1 MTTLTPDPMEPG
13 GLAAYGERLRKGE
26 VSAEAATGAYL
37 QRIEA
42 LQPRLGAYQHVAG
55 AEALAAARALDAL
68 LAAGTDLGPL
78 MGVPVAVKDILAVDG
93 MPVHAGSKL
102 DVGDLIGPEGS
113 FVKSLRRA
121 GCVILGKTK
130 TVEFALGTTGISRP
144 RGTPWNPWDAA
155 VQRTPGGSSSGSG
168 VAMAAGLC
176 GFAIGTDTGGSVR
189 LPAAFCG
196 IFGLKTTV
204 GLWPTDGVFPLSR
217 DLDSIGLLTRSA
229 ADAAL
234 AYAALTGRPVP
245 AAQPLDGL
253 RLGRPT
259 DYITE
264 GMEAQVATC
273 VEGALGA
280 LAEAGATV
288 VPIEVPEARGR
299 ETYFP
304 GALPADL
311 ITELGRARFLEA
323 RAAMDPIV
331 AARGAM
337 GLEVMAD
344 DYNRLRWWRVGL
356 CQTIEARFRGL
367 DGWVTPTIARVALP
381 VTAFDDVDV
390 GLKLT
395 LAITR
400 ATQPV
405 NLLGLTA
412 TSTPIQSF
420 GSDLP
425 VGLQV
430 VCPAGEDSR
439 ALAIALAIEAV
450 IGPPP
455 RADVTA
461 FLA

>member
-1 MTTLTPDPMEPG
+1 M
-13 GLAAYGERLRKGE
+13 
-26 VSAEAATGAYL
+26 
-37 QRIEA
+37 
-42 LQPRLGAYQHVAG
+42 
-55 AEALAAARALDAL
+55 
-68 LAAGTDLGPL
+68 
-78 MGVPVAVKDILAVDG
+78 
-93 MPVHAGSKL
+93 
-102 DVGDLIGPEGS
+102 
-113 FVKSLRRA
+113 
-121 GCVILGKTK
+121 
-130 TVEFALGTTGISRP
+130 
-144 RGTPWNPWDAA
+144 
-155 VQRTPGGSSSGSG
+155 
-168 VAMAAGLC
+168 
-176 GFAIGTDTGGSVR
+176 
-189 LPAAFCG
+189 
-196 IFGLKTTV
+196 
-204 GLWPTDGVFPLSR
+204 
-217 DLDSIGLLTRSA
+217 
-229 ADAAL
+229 
-234 AYAALTGRPVP
+234 
-245 AAQPLDGL
+245 
-253 RLGRPT
+253 
-259 DYITE
+259 
-264 GMEAQVATC
+264 
-273 VEGALGA
+273 
-280 LAEAGATV
+280 

-412 TSTPIQSF
+412 TTTPIQSF